1 MVQVWVTENSVIS
14 LSKIVCSLGTSS
26 HTSLESS
33 LMEIVHEKA
42 YTSSVLICTA
52 LHEFAISCNKGLRCL
67 ILTFPQWLTVTSG
80 MCTRCIFLCDCQFC
94 LPFFTAE
101 VSIV

>member
-42 YTSSVLICTA
+42 YTSSGFN
-52 LHEFAISCNKGLRCL
+52 LHS
-67 ILTFPQWLTVTSG
+67 TP
-80 MCTRCIFLCDCQFC
+80 
-94 LPFFTAE
+94 
-101 VSIV
+101 